1 VIPTAEARAVTAPG
15 ETPPA
20 IAAVDVYKSFGHVD
34 ALLGATIEIKRNRV
48 TALFGDDGAGK
59 STLLRILCGI
69 HSPDRGEVFIDGAP
83 VLLSSI
89 RDAQARGIDV
99 IHQDLALA
107 PDLSVLE
114 NVYLGHEE
122 LHEGW
127 RRHLGILARGR
138 MAASTDRALEQLG
151 IRLPSVRV
159 PVELLSGGQRQAV
172 AVARA
177 VMWSRAAI
185 LMDEPTAALG
195 HRQSDIVCETITEV
209 ASRGLGVL
217 VISHDIPR
225 ILRVADTA
233 SVLRRGRVVLSAPAP
248 DLTINDIVHAMVGDL
263 EE

>member
-1 VIPTAEARAVTAPG
+1 MVPTAKAPVLPVL
-15 ETPPA
+15 EEDPPA
-20 IAAVDVYKSFGHVD
+20 IAGVDLYKSFGHVD
-34 ALLGATIEIKRNRV
+34 ALRGATIEVRRKSV
-48 TALFGDDGAGK
+48 TALFGDNGAGK

-69 HSPDRGEVFIDGAP
+69 HAPDRGELLIDGAP
-83 VLLSSI
+83 TLLNSI

-114 NVYLGHEE
+114 NVFLGHEE
-122 LHEGW
+122 FHDGW
-127 RRHLGILARGR
+127 RRRLGILARGR
-138 MAASTDRALEQLG
+138 MAASTDRALQQLS
-151 IRLPSVRV
+151 IDLPSVRV
-159 PVELLSGGQRQAV
+159 PVQLLSGGQRQAV

-177 VMWSRAAI
+177 VMWSRTAI

-195 HRQSDIVCETITEV
+195 HTQSDIVCETIAEV

-225 ILRVADTA
+225 VLRVADTA
-233 SVLRRGRVVLSAPAP
+233 CVLRRGRVVLSTSAR
-248 DLTINDIVHAMVGDL
+248 DLTISDIVHAMVGDL

>member
-1 VIPTAEARAVTAPG
+1 VITTAEARAVLAP
-15 ETPPA
+15 EEASPA
-20 IAAVDVYKSFGHVD
+20 IAGVNLYKSFGHFD
-34 ALLGATIEIKRNRV
+34 ALRGATIEVKRHGV
-48 TALFGDDGAGK
+48 TALFGDNGAGK

-69 HSPDRGEVFIDGAP
+69 HAPDRGEVLIDGAP

-122 LHEGW
+122 LHGGW

-138 MAASTDRALEQLG
+138 MAALTDRALRQLS
-151 IRLPSVRV
+151 IHLPSVRV

-177 VMWSRAAI
+177 VMWSRTAI

-195 HRQSDIVCETITEV
+195 HLQSDIVCETITEV

-233 SVLRRGRVVLSAPAP
+233 CVLRRGRVVLSASAR
-248 DLTINDIVHAMVGDL
+248 DLTITDIVHAMVGDL

>member
-1 VIPTAEARAVTAPG
+1 MITTAEARAVTAP
-15 ETPPA
+15 EEAPPA
-20 IAAVDVYKSFGHVD
+20 IAGVNLYKSFGHVD
-34 ALLGATIEIKRNRV
+34 ALWGATIEVKRHSV
-48 TALFGDDGAGK
+48 TALFGDNGAGK

-69 HSPDRGEVFIDGAP
+69 HAPDRGEVLIDGAP
-83 VLLSSI
+83 VIFSSI

-122 LHEGW
+122 FHGGW
-127 RRHLGILARGR
+127 RRHLGVLARGR
-138 MAASTDRALEQLG
+138 MAALTDRALRQLS
-151 IRLPSVRV
+151 IHLPSVRV

-177 VMWSRAAI
+177 VMWSRTAI

-195 HRQSDIVCETITEV
+195 HLQSDIVCETIAEV

-225 ILRVADTA
+225 ILRVADMA
-233 SVLRRGRVVLSAPAP
+233 CVLRRGRVVLSASAR
-248 DLTINDIVHAMVGDL
+248 DLTITDIVHAMVGDL

>member
-1 VIPTAEARAVTAPG
+1 MMPTAGPRAAPALDEAPA
-15 ETPPA
+15 A
-20 IAAVDVYKSFGHVD
+20 IAGVNLYKSFGHVD
-34 ALLGATIEIKRNRV
+34 ALRGATIEVKRKSI
-48 TALFGDDGAGK
+48 TALFGDNGAGK

-69 HSPDRGEVFIDGAP
+69 HAPDRGDVLIDGVP
-83 VLLSSI
+83 VLLNSI

-122 LHEGW
+122 LHGGW
-127 RRHLGILARGR
+127 RRHLGILALGR
-138 MAASTDRALEQLG
+138 MAASTDRALRQLS
-151 IRLPSVRV
+151 INLPSVRV

-195 HRQSDIVCETITEV
+195 HRQSDVVCETITEV
-209 ASRGLGVL
+209 ASLWLG
-217 VISHDIPR
+217 R
-225 ILRVADTA
+225 AC
-233 SVLRRGRVVLSAPAP
+233 
-248 DLTINDIVHAMVGDL
+248 DLP
-263 EE
+263 

>member
-1 VIPTAEARAVTAPG
+1 VMPTAESRAAQAPD
-15 ETPPA
+15 EAPAA
-20 IAAVDVYKSFGHVD
+20 IAGVNLYKSFGHVD
-34 ALLGATIEIKRNRV
+34 ALRGATIEVKRKSV
-48 TALFGDDGAGK
+48 TALFGDNGAGK

-69 HSPDRGEVFIDGAP
+69 HAPDHGDVLIDGIP
-83 VLLSSI
+83 VLLNSI

-122 LHEGW
+122 FHEGW

-138 MAASTDRALEQLG
+138 MAASTDRALRQLG
-151 IRLPSVRV
+151 INLPSVRV
-159 PVELLSGGQRQAV
+159 AVELLSGGQRQAV

-195 HRQSDIVCETITEV
+195 HRQSDVVCETIAEV

-233 SVLRRGRVVLSAPAP
+233 CVLRRGRVVLTASAR